1 MRLSLAW
8 LADVLALPAGT
19 TVEQVADTLVQVG
32 QEVEAVH
39 TVPPTTGPLVLGRVL
54 TIEELTGLKKP
65 IRFCT
70 VDVGPGN
77 GPDGSDEPRGII
89 CGARNFAEGD
99 TVVVALPG
107 AVLPGDFAIATRKT
121 YGRISD
127 GMICSVRELGIG
139 TEHDG
144 ILVLD
149 RDTPAE
155 QIGTDARPV
164 IGASGEVTDAVIELA
179 ITPDRGYALSVRGL
193 ARDLAAAWDLP
204 FTDPAARVP
213 ADRDQPG
220 WPVTLDDP
228 VGCRRF
234 ATVRVAG
241 VDPTAPS
248 PFWLRSRLSAAGI
261 RSISLAVDVTNFVMV
276 HLGQPLHAFDADALA
291 GSITVRRAAPGETV
305 TTLDGSTRK
314 LTAGP
319 EGDLVVADESGPISL
334 AGIMGGAST
343 EIGDATEN
351 VVLEGAT
358 WDPPTIA
365 RSLRRHRLPSEA
377 SRRFERA
384 VDPAIPAVAVEM
396 AADLLVTYGGGEIV
410 GRSDVYGAPFP
421 PVSIVLPLSEPE
433 RLAGRPYDR
442 ATVVRRLEQVGASVS
457 GSTGGAGAGEGP
469 AASGTIV
476 VSPPSW
482 RPDLTRPAD
491 LVEEVARLEGY
502 DTIDSVLPVAPAGTG
517 LTPTQRRTRALSADL
532 ASAGLT
538 EVLSFPFVG
547 SAELDALHIGADDVR
562 RRVVTVANPLDADKP
577 QMRTTLLPGLVET
590 AQRNLSR
597 GARDVALYEIG
608 SVFLPKSNPPTAG
621 KPAVDGR
628 PSDAEL
634 AVLDAALPQQP
645 LHLAALLAGPAASER
660 PGWWGPGRPA
670 DWADAIELARRVGRT
685 AGVTLRVVP
694 ADQTPW
700 HPGRCASI
708 RVGDWPIG
716 FAGELAPAV
725 VERLGLPPRT
735 VALELDLDGLPAPVP
750 AVAPRIS
757 PYPAV
762 NLDLAVLVPAS
773 TAAADVQDALR
784 SGGGELLESVRLFDV
799 YAGDRV
805 PDGQKSLAF
814 ALLVRAADRTLTAA
828 DATAV
833 RDAALAAATD
843 RLGARLR
850 D

>member
-8 LADVLALPAGT
+8 LADVLPLPAGT
-19 TVEQVADTLVQVG
+19 TVDQVADTLVQVG

-89 CGARNFAEGD
+89 CGARNFVEGD

-149 RDTPAE
+149 RDTPAD
-155 QIGTDARPV
+155 QIGTDARPL
-164 IGASGEVTDAVIELA
+164 IGAEDTVIELA

-193 ARDLAAAWDLP
+193 ARDLAAAWDVP
-204 FTDPAARVP
+204 FTDPAARVLP
-213 ADRDQPG
+213 DRAQPG
-220 WPVTLDDP
+220 WPVTLADP

-248 PFWLRSRLSAAGI
+248 PFWLRRRLAAAGI
-261 RSISLAVDVTNFVMV
+261 RSISLAVDVTNYVMV
-276 HLGQPLHAFDADALA
+276 HLGQPLHAFDADTLSGA
-291 GSITVRRAAPGETV
+291 IEVRRAVAGETL
-305 TTLDGSTRK
+305 TTLDGATRK
-314 LTAGP
+314 LAAGP
-319 EGDLVVADESGPISL
+319 DGDLVVADESGPISL

-343 EIGDATEN
+343 EIGDGTEN
-351 VVLEGAT
+351 VLLEGAT

-384 VDPAIPAVAVEM
+384 VDPAIPAAATEL

-410 GRSDVYGAPFP
+410 GRSDVQGEPFT
-421 PVSIVLPLSEPE
+421 PVTITLPLSEPE

-442 ATVVRRLEQVGASVS
+442 ATVVRRLEQVGATVS
-457 GSTGGAGAGEGP
+457 GSGQDGAVLV
-469 AASGTIV
+469 T
-476 VSPPSW
+476 PPSW

-502 DTIDSVLPVAPAGTG
+502 DTITSVLPVAPAGTG
-517 LTPTQRRTRALSADL
+517 LTPTQRRTRAIAADL
-532 ASAGLT
+532 ASAGLI

-547 SAELDALHIGADDVR
+547 VAELDALGFGGDDVR
-562 RRVVTVANPLDADKP
+562 RRAVTLANPLDAEKP
-577 QMRTTLLPGLVET
+577 QLRTSLLPGLVET

-597 GARDVALYEIG
+597 GARDLALYEIG
-608 SVFLPKSNPPTAG
+608 SVFLPKANPPTPG
-621 KPAVDGR
+621 KPTVDAR

-645 LHLAALLAGPAASER
+645 LHLAALLAGPGSQER
-660 PGWWGPGRPA
+660 PGWWGAGRPA
-670 DWADAIELARRVGRT
+670 GWADAIELARRVGRV
-685 AGVTLRVVP
+685 AGVSLRVVP
-694 ADQTPW
+694 AEQTPW

-716 FAGELAPAV
+716 FAGELAPSV

-735 VALELDLDGLPAPVP
+735 VALEVNLDGLPDPVP

-762 NLDLAVLVPAS
+762 NLDLAVVVPVG

-784 SGGGELLESVRLFDV
+784 GGGGELLESVRLFDV
-799 YAGDRV
+799 YTGDRV
-805 PDGQKSLAF
+805 PAGTKSLAF
-814 ALLVRAADRTLTAA
+814 ALQVRAADRTLTAA

-833 RDAALAAATD
+833 RDAALAVAGE